1 MSSASVPVFYEAYQL
16 GQVQIDDHGRPNFTY
31 EDAWLATNG
40 AFPIS
45 VSMPLAGDTYPEE
58 VVAPWL
64 ANLLP
69 EEQQLLALSRS
80 LGLSATDTIAIL
92 TAIGGDTA
100 GALSFAE
107 PSIRDE
113 WTYRNLAE
121 FYEDADGNALI
132 RHIDDLAQRPFLAG
146 EDGVR
151 LSLAGGQKK
160 TALALLDLE
169 GMPVIG
175 LTDDDHHHDGHDDLL
190 AIPMHG
196 APSTVIIKPD
206 NPALPGIVENEAY
219 CLAMANHIGI
229 ASAAAVILPVGNRT
243 ALMVG
248 RYDRTPRAD
257 GSVRRLHQEDF
268 AQANSVFPGQK
279 YERGTVAGPDLA
291 TILRTADHLPPR
303 DALALA
309 DQVIFNILV
318 ANTDAHAKNYSMML
332 TGEPHLA
339 PLYDVSS
346 VLPWEHVNQYHSQ
359 NIAGR
364 KRRPGDT
371 AGRHWNRIAEESG
384 QSPRGMRL
392 RVQEIVDAMV
402 GARVEITERIAS
414 QAGAVPE
421 MVENVASKIE
431 QNALRIVGRLG
442 E

>member
-1 MSSASVPVFYEAYQL
+1 MGGAAVPVFYESYRL
-16 GQVQIDDHGRPNFTY
+16 GQVMIDPRGQPSFVYD
-31 EDAWLATNG
+31 DAWLATKG

-45 VSMPLAGDTYPEE
+45 VTMPLTGDVYPDEII
-58 VVAPWL
+58 APWL

-69 EEQQLLALSRS
+69 EEQQLQALSRS
-80 LGLSATDTIAIL
+80 LGISATDTIAIL
-92 TAIGGDTA
+92 TEIGGDTA

-113 WTYRNLAE
+113 WTYQSLAA
-121 FYEDADGNALI
+121 FYGGAGGDALS
-132 RHIDDLAQRPFLAG
+132 RHVDDLALRPFLAG
-146 EDGVR
+146 EGGVR

-160 TALALLDLE
+160 TALALLGED
-169 GMPVIG
+169 GQPVLG
-175 LTDDDHHHDGHDDLL
+175 LPDDDHHDRHDDLL
-190 AIPMHG
+190 AVPMNG

-219 CLAMANHIGI
+219 CLALANHIGI
-229 ASAAAVILPVGNRT
+229 AAAEAAILPVGNRT
-243 ALMVG
+243 ALMVT
-248 RYDRTPRAD
+248 RYDRTARPD
-257 GSVRRLHQEDF
+257 GSIRRLHQEDF
-268 AQANSVFPGQK
+268 AQANSIFPAHK
-279 YERGTVAGPDLA
+279 YERGTIAGPDMA
-291 TILRTADHLPPR
+291 TILRTANHLSPR

-309 DQVIFNILV
+309 DQVIFSILV
-318 ANTDAHAKNYSMML
+318 ANTDAHAKNYSMLL
-332 TGEPHLA
+332 TGEPRLA

-346 VLPWEHVNQYHSQ
+346 VLPWEHVNQYHAQ

-402 GARVEITERIAS
+402 ASRVEITDQIAAE
-414 QAGAVPE
+414 AGAVRE
-421 MVENVASKIE
+421 MVENVATLVE
-431 QNALRIVGRLG
+431 QNALRVAGRLG